1 MNELVKME
9 KETITSVEVAELTG
23 KRHSDVMR
31 DIRVILEQGVD
42 ECKFALVNYVD
53 KKGEKRPMYN
63 INKKGA
69 LLLASGYN
77 AKLREKI
84 IDRWAELESHF
95 TARFIGKRTRV
106 NVTEAIQESG
116 LNEKMHGFGYS
127 TITKLIYKKADIEY
141 KKCDNF
147 RDTLTVEQI
156 ERVEKYEKI
165 AEAFIE
171 LGYSY
176 DELKDGLPQFE
187 SKELCKS

>member
-9 KETITSVEVAELTG
+9 KETITSLEVAELTG
-23 KRHSDVMR
+23 KRHDHVMR
-31 DIRVILEQGVD
+31 DIKRLISQGVGVPS
-42 ECKFALVNYVD
+42 F
-53 KKGEKRPMYN
+53 GESSYKDGQNRKQPMYK
-63 INKKGA
+63 INKEGA
-69 LLLASGYN
+69 LILASGYN
-77 AKLREKI
+77 PKIRELI
-84 IDRWAELESHF
+84 IKRWLELESHF